1 MPDALTATQVR
12 VPSPRPSRGSEGN
25 TSGVSRPRGRSHRI
39 AVWLFRALLIV
50 PFVLMGPEVV
60 AAVQGQ
66 PDSIAHL
73 SSSDADVLGTSTF
86 LIFALMLSVTPVTT
100 MTGWRWHVVLRR
112 DYGIAMFLVAATDIT
127 LAAISTGDTFSGGVP
142 GRLGGHSFLLAGS
155 VSTALLIPLVLTA
168 NRRAQRWLG
177 THWRTVQRLT
187 YVVWVTVLIH
197 LLLLFG
203 FRSFAIDAV
212 LVSLPLAAMRLP
224 WVKRWW
230 VTARH
235 DGQRRGTRAFLAI
248 ALVGIFAAGFVP
260 FVHELAVK
268 GSAAFMQQPVD
279 D

>member
-1 MPDALTATQVR
+1 M
-12 VPSPRPSRGSEGN
+12 
-25 TSGVSRPRGRSHRI
+25 
-39 AVWLFRALLIV
+39 RALLVV
-50 PFVLMGPEVV
+50 PFVLMAPEVI
-60 AAVQGQ
+60 AAIQGR
-66 PDSIAHL
+66 PDSLAHL
-73 SSSDADVLGTSTF
+73 SSSDADVLGTSAF
-86 LIFALMLSVTPVTT
+86 IIFALMLLVTPITT

-112 DYGIAMFLVAATDIT
+112 DYGIGMFLVAATDIT

-155 VSTALLIPLVLTA
+155 VSTALLVPLALTA

-203 FRSFAIDAV
+203 FRSFAIDAL
-212 LVSLPLAAMRLP
+212 LVSVPLVALRLP
-224 WVKRWW
+224 WLKRWW
-230 VTARH
+230 VAARH
-235 DGQRRGTRAFLAI
+235 GGNRRGARAFLAVV
-248 ALVGIFAAGFVP
+248 LLGIFASGFVP

-268 GSAAFMQQPVD
+268 GSAAFIQKPVD

>member
-1 MPDALTATQVR
+1 MPSAPTTQLR
-12 VPSPRPSRGSEGN
+12 VPSPRPSRPAEAGAGI
-25 TSGVSRPRGRSHRI
+25 VPRARARHARI
-39 AVWLFRALLIV
+39 TVWLFRALLLV
-50 PFVLMGPEVV
+50 PFILMAPEV
-60 AAVQGQ
+60 AATMQGQ
-66 PDSIAHL
+66 PDGIAHL

-86 LIFALMLSVTPVTT
+86 IIFALMLSVTPVAT
-100 MTGWRWHVVLRR
+100 MTGWRWHIVLRR
-112 DYGIAMFLVAATDIT
+112 DYGIAMFLAAATDIT

-155 VSTALLIPLVLTA
+155 VSTALLVPLALTA

-187 YVVWVTVLIH
+187 YVVWFTVLIH

-203 FRSFAIDAV
+203 FRSFALDAL
-212 LVSLPLAAMRLP
+212 LVSLPLLTLRLP
-224 WVKRWW
+224 ALKRWW

-235 DGQRRGTRAFLAI
+235 DGRRRGTRACL
-248 ALVGIFAAGFVP
+248 ALVLVSIFAAGFVP

>member
-1 MPDALTATQVR
+1 M
-12 VPSPRPSRGSEGN
+12 
-25 TSGVSRPRGRSHRI
+25 
-39 AVWLFRALLIV
+39 WLFRTLLLV
-50 PFVLMGPEVV
+50 PFVLMAPEV
-60 AAVQGQ
+60 AAAIRGQ
-66 PDSIAHL
+66 PDSMAHL

-86 LIFALMLSVTPVTT
+86 IIFALMLSVTPVTT

-112 DYGIAMFLVAATDIT
+112 DYGIAMFLVAASDIT

-155 VSTALLIPLVLTA
+155 VSTALLVPLALTA

-203 FRSFAIDAV
+203 FRSFGIDAL
-212 LVSLPLAAMRLP
+212 LVSLPLAALRMP
-224 WVKRWW
+224 WLKRWW
-230 VTARH
+230 VAARH
-235 DGQRRGTRAFLAI
+235 DGKRRGARACLAV

-268 GSAAFMQQPVD
+268 GSAAFAQQPVD

>member
-1 MPDALTATQVR
+1 MPSAPTTQAL
-12 VPSPRPSRGSEGN
+12 VPSQRLSR
-25 TSGVSRPRGRSHRI
+25 RSHGSAGSDSHSRRHNAGI
-39 AVWLFRALLIV
+39 LVWLFRALLLV
-50 PFVLMGPEVV
+50 PFALMAPEIG
-60 AAVQGQ
+60 AAIQGQ

-73 SSSDADVLGTSTF
+73 SSSDADVLGTSTSI
-86 LIFALMLSVTPVTT
+86 IFALMLCVTPITT

-127 LAAISTGDTFSGGVP
+127 LAAISTGDTFKGGVP

-187 YVVWVTVLIH
+187 YVVWITVLIH

-203 FRSFAIDAV
+203 FRSFAIDAL
-212 LVSLPLAAMRLP
+212 LVSLPLLALRVP
-224 WVKRWW
+224 WLRRWW

-235 DGQRRGTRAFLAI
+235 AGNRRGSRACLAVV
-248 ALVGIFAAGFVP
+248 LVGVFAAGFVP

-268 GSAAFMQQPVD
+268 GSAAFTQQPVD